1 MKRWKLYLK
10 VDLHARK
17 KKGGQ
22 FLLLVYIAWILKS
35 SQLRLQSQWFSWVKA
50 FKVWVPPNEMFL
62 FAKQIPAQII
72 PYKCPH
78 SVGCSS
84 LTFERW
90 SEEVTEVKEPMLVTT
105 PDLPVAQPDCL
116 LGNLQYQHEA
126 GEIPLCNPDS
136 FQQEEGNYISLSTNA
151 LAWAL
156 RHEAFDSDL
165 KERAALGW
173 SLVTHTYLQKQTKKV
188 DSSLLASKKDTNHL
202 FPLHEPILSIDAVCW
217 AAARMLNRRKT
228 SLKQLLPCLLLN
240 AS

>member
-1 MKRWKLYLK
+1 
-10 VDLHARK
+10 
-17 KKGGQ
+17 
-22 FLLLVYIAWILKS
+22 
-35 SQLRLQSQWFSWVKA
+35 
-50 FKVWVPPNEMFL
+50 MFL

-72 PYKCPH
+72 PYKCLH

-90 SEEVTEVKEPMLVTT
+90 SEEVTEGKEPMLATT
-105 PDLPVAQPDCL
+105 PDLPVAQPVCL

-136 FQQEEGNYISLSTNA
+136 FQQEEGNYISLSMNA

-173 SLVTHTYLQKQTKKV
+173 SLVMHTYLQKQTKKV
-188 DSSLLASKKDTNHL
+188 DSCLLAKKRHQ
-202 FPLHEPILSIDAVCW
+202 PSASS
-217 AAARMLNRRKT
+217 ARANFEHWC
-228 SLKQLLPCLLLN
+228 CLLSSSTHAEQKKNKSETTFAMFAFKRKLI
-240 AS
+240 

>member
-90 SEEVTEVKEPMLVTT
+90 SEEVTEVKEPMLATT

-165 KERAALGW
+165 KERAIGL
-173 SLVTHTYLQKQTKKV
+173 KKRHQPSV
-188 DSSLLASKKDTNHL
+188 SS
-202 FPLHEPILSIDAVCW
+202 
-217 AAARMLNRRKT
+217 ARANFEHWC
-228 SLKQLLPCLLLN
+228 CLLSSSTHAEQKKNKSETTFAVFAFKRKLI
-240 AS
+240 